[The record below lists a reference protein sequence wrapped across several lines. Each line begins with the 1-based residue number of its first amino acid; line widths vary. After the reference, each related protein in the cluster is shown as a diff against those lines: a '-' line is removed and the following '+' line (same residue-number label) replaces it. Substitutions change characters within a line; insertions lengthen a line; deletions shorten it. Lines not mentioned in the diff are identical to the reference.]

1 MKRVSVRGATIFELL
16 VAMFIFSIVSTLV
29 VILSANA
36 NVVSVW
42 GEKRNE
48 ALRVN
53 RETNRKIGYIL
64 RTATSRP
71 EFTNEPPQNAV
82 LSATGT
88 LRNTDPTQPPYPAG
102 HQEIVTF
109 WASTQDARR
118 LIQNPGFPVPEY
130 PAPLSFDPRTSVMG
144 VPNNYSRMNLVWSID
159 TGNFTIELR
168 SNDGATL
175 LASKQLTGYLPGSS
189 PIRTVDFT
197 RDQASRAVGMYLETR
212 SRDPNSKFAERRYG
226 STVYFQI
233 PAWQ

>member
-1 MKRVSVRGATIFELL
+1 MKSRLRGATVLELL
-16 VAMFIFSIVSTLV
+16 VAMSIFAMVSTAV
-29 VILSANA
+29 VVLTANA
-36 NVVSVW
+36 NVISVW

-48 ALRVN
+48 ALRVS
-53 RETNRKIGYIL
+53 RETNRRIGYIL
-64 RTATSRP
+64 RCATTRP
-71 EFTNEPPQNAV
+71 EFTSEPPQNAV

-88 LRNTDPTQPPYPAG
+88 LRNTDPAQPPYPAG

-109 WASTQDARR
+109 WTSTQDARR
-118 LIQNPGFPVPEY
+118 LIQDPGFPVPEY
-130 PAPLSFDPRTSVMG
+130 PSALAFDPRTSAMD
-144 VPNNYSRMNLVWSID
+144 VPNTYSRMNLVWSID